1 MLVHLYYGEGK
12 GKSTAAAGLALRAL
26 SAGFRVYIVRFLKG
40 GGSESGEVG
49 LLRQCGAKIVDGK
62 TTGKFTFQMSE
73 SEKEETRLRQDG
85 LLAEFLPEES
95 STGEESERL
104 ALEEVNAGEESDRC
118 ALEEVNIG
126 EESNSGKVPE
136 LLVLDE
142 ALAAVNY
149 GMLSEELLKQVVM
162 KRPEN
167 REIVLTGRDPKRWML
182 EEAVYITEFRCKRHP
197 YEKGIQARRGIE
209 L

>member
-26 SAGFRVYIVRFLKG
+26 SAGFRVYMVRFLKG
-40 GGSESGEVG
+40 GGPESGEVA
-49 LLRQCGAKIVDGK
+49 LLKKCGAIIVDGK
-62 TTGKFTFQMSE
+62 TTDKFTFRMTE

-85 LLAEFLPEES
+85 LLAEFVMDSDL
-95 STGEESERL
+95 G
-104 ALEEVNAGEESDRC
+104 AGAFGAAGDTVPDGSESDDKT
-118 ALEEVNIG
+118 
-126 EESNSGKVPE
+126 SE

-149 GMLSEELLKQVVM
+149 GLLSEELLKRVVTE
-162 KRPEN
+162 RPEN
-167 REIVLTGRDPKRWML
+167 REIVLTGRGPKEWML
-182 EEAVYITEFRCKRHP
+182 EEADYITEFRCERHP
-197 YEKGIQARRGIE
+197 YDKGIQARRGIE